1 MSPFGKLSVL
11 ALALSVSAPVMA
23 APEEIQVYLDDLTA
37 PGRFGSDVHTNYVLS
52 GPRTPD
58 YPGALASNHLFRFTP
73 EFYYGLTETVELGL
87 YLPTTAAPGA
97 GAHYEGEKLRL
108 KYIAPH
114 DDKSGPFWGVNLE
127 VGRTSHRVSEVP
139 WNAQLKGIY
148 GFRSG
153 PWTVGF
159 NANLDGSLAGSPAS
173 PVALEFDTKVAY
185 EARRGLQ
192 LGFESYNELGP
203 LRDLGRLKT
212 LSQML
217 YAVVDAEVSKK
228 VDINAGIGRGLTSA
242 SDRWVMK
249 AIVGIQY

>member
-1 MSPFGKLSVL
+1 MSRSIELLVV

-23 APEEIQVYLDDLTA
+23 ASEEIQVYLDDLT
-37 PGRFGSDVHTNYVLS
+37 PRGRFGSDLHTNYVLS
-52 GPRTPD
+52 GPREPE
-58 YPGALASNHLFRFTP
+58 YSGALPSHHLFRFTP

-87 YLPTTAAPGA
+87 YLLTTVAPGA
-97 GAHYEGEKLRL
+97 IAHYEGEKLRL

-114 DDKSGPFWGVNLE
+114 DEQSGSFWGVNLE
-127 VGRTSHRVSEVP
+127 VGKTARRVSEVP

-173 PVALEFDTKVAY
+173 PVSLEFDTKVAY

-192 LGFESYNELGP
+192 IGFESYNELGP
-203 LRDLGRLKT
+203 LRDLGRLNT

-217 YAVVDAEVSKK
+217 YGVVDAEVSKK
-228 VDINAGIGRGLTSA
+228 VGINAGIGRGLNAA
-242 SDRWVMK
+242 SDRWVAK
-249 AIVGIQY
+249 VIVGIQY